1 MKEKEVPFDMSVVL
15 DLLKPPSIEEELSME
30 KDIRQIQS
38 SNNLEEVKRYSE
50 AITRQNHEQSRF
62 IAGCLHEIHLLKAK
76 LACATAPVQRS
87 NKTLLEKILRL

>member
-76 LACATAPVQRS
+76 LIF
-87 NKTLLEKILRL
+87 LFI